1 MILKWG
7 NCSNE
12 LPTVQFLLLNIA
24 LGIGHFIILL
34 SAGAYL
40 PMLPYVAG
48 SIGEGIPYAVW
59 GQSNYFTAM
68 GVAFLIARPLMK
80 RFGPR
85 DIAITAYL
93 LFAVSSLMVL
103 LTAQI
108 FPLMTSARTLQG
120 FSAGLSLSPS
130 FYLLLGQY
138 KKNKQQVAI
147 GLWGLA
153 AFTPFS
159 IGPALGGYCAY
170 VLGDWRILFVL
181 GGILSL
187 FVASILW
194 AILEEN
200 EADIDLSLFI
210 SPHLKVFAIL
220 AMACLCL
227 QSFFNIGLL
236 SDLTSR
242 EDELWWSGLFIV
254 LWFSMFIFMNKTT
267 QGMLIDF
274 TVFRYPNYLISMIIL
289 CLGFMALQSSIVQYL
304 IRLQTVEGNTAWHAG
319 LIFLPIFVF
328 SKPLNLLA
336 QYLIHHGYDPRM
348 LASISF
354 FSFALSFWWMSTFA
368 RPAPWESLIGPML
381 LEGAAF
387 GFFLISM
394 TSIALSNVPA
404 QEQLHAVD
412 LLNAVRNIGAGLAI
426 TLSDIGWDHYA
437 SHVRNY
443 LSAPIDQS
451 HDFLAGLNSYS
462 NLSAAAVQHLI
473 HLKLIKQSGLLSI
486 NAMFYTLAII
496 FTTLGIAIWFAS
508 PKHIIHKITV
518 LDNVVESIGEEP

>member
-1 MILKWG
+1 MISKWG
-7 NCSNE
+7 HCSNE

-24 LGIGHFIILL
+24 LGIGHFTILL

-48 SIGEGIPYAVW
+48 SVGEGIPYAVW

-68 GVAFLIARPLMK
+68 GAAFLIARPLMR

-85 DIAITAYL
+85 DVAITAYL

-103 LTAQI
+103 LTIQI
-108 FPLMTSARTLQG
+108 FPLMTTARTLQG

-130 FYLLLGQY
+130 LYLLLRQY
-138 KKNKQQVAI
+138 KKSKQQVAI

-159 IGPALGGYCAY
+159 VGPVLGGYCAY
-170 VLGDWRILFVL
+170 ILGDWRILFVL
-181 GGILSL
+181 GGFLSL
-187 FVASILW
+187 FVASFIW

-200 EADIDLSLFI
+200 EADIDSTFFI
-210 SPHLKVFAIL
+210 RPHLRVFVLFVI
-220 AMACLCL
+220 ACLCL
-227 QSFFNIGLL
+227 QSFFNVGLL

-242 EDELWWSGLFIV
+242 EGELWWSGLSVISLFSIFWFIN
-254 LWFSMFIFMNKTT
+254 NKEN
-267 QGMLIDF
+267 GLLIDF
-274 TVFRYPNYLISMIIL
+274 NVFKYPNYSLSMIIL

-354 FSFALSFWWMSTFA
+354 FGFALSFWWMSTFA
-368 RPAPWESLIGPML
+368 RPAPWESLIWPML

-387 GFFLISM
+387 GLFLISM
-394 TSIALSNVPA
+394 TSVALSNVPA
-404 QEQLHAVD
+404 GEQLHAVD

-426 TLSDIGWDHYA
+426 TLSDICWDHYT

-443 LSAPIDQS
+443 LSVPTDPS
-451 HDFLAGLNSYS
+451 HDFLPGLISYS
-462 NLSAAAVQHLI
+462 NLSASTAQHLV
-473 HLKLIKQSGLLSI
+473 HLKIIKQSGLLSI
-486 NAMFYTLAII
+486 NAMFYTLALI
-496 FTTLGIAIWFAS
+496 FSTLGLAIWIAS
-508 PKHIIHKITV
+508 PKHIIHKVTV

>member
-7 NCSNE
+7 HCSNE
-12 LPTVQFLLLNIA
+12 LPTIQFLLLNIA

-40 PMLPYVAG
+40 PMLPYIAG
-48 SIGEGIPYAVW
+48 SVGEGIPYTVW

-68 GVAFLIARPLMK
+68 GAAFLIARPLMR

-93 LFAVSSLMVL
+93 VFAVSSLMVL
-103 LTAQI
+103 LTTQV
-108 FPLMTSARTLQG
+108 FPLMTTARTLQG

-130 FYLLLGQY
+130 FYLLLGHY
-138 KKNKQQVAI
+138 KKTKQHVAI

-170 VLGDWRILFVL
+170 ILGNWRILFLL
-181 GGILSL
+181 GGGISL
-187 FVASILW
+187 FVASIIW
-194 AILEEN
+194 AILEEKD
-200 EADIDLSLFI
+200 ADIDPTFFI
-210 SPHLKVFAIL
+210 RPHLRIFAIF
-220 AMACLCL
+220 AIACLCL
-227 QSFFNIGLL
+227 QSFFNVGLL

-242 EDELWWSGLFIV
+242 ESELWWSGLFII
-254 LWFSMFIFMNKTT
+254 LWFSIFLIVNSNEK
-267 QGMLIDF
+267 GLLIDF
-274 TVFRYPNYLISMIIL
+274 NIFKYPNYLISMIIL

-354 FSFALSFWWMSTFA
+354 FSFAFSFWWMSGFV
-368 RPAPWESLIGPML
+368 RPAPWESLIWPML

-387 GFFLISM
+387 GLFLISM
-394 TSIALSNVPA
+394 TSIALGNVPA
-404 QEQLHAVD
+404 EKQLHAVD
-412 LLNAVRNIGAGLAI
+412 LLNSARNICAGLAI
-426 TLSDIGWDHYA
+426 TISDLCWDHYI
-437 SHVRNY
+437 SHVRSY
-443 LSAPIDQS
+443 LSAPIDLD
-451 HDFLAGLNSYS
+451 HDFLTGFLNYS
-462 NLSAAAVQHLI
+462 NFSAVAGQQLI
-473 HLKLIKQSGLLSI
+473 HLKIIKQSGLLTI
-486 NAMFYTLAII
+486 NAMFYTLALI
-496 FTTLGIAIWFAS
+496 FGALGVAIWIAS
-508 PKHIIHKITV
+508 PKHIIHKKIV
-518 LDNVVESIGEEP
+518 LDSMVESIGEEP